1 MSKFNTDDDNL
12 IDLPNP
18 RTRERMLGQLSGP
31 APDAD
36 DALQQAQELMYDAW
50 EAPDPVERIELAEQA
65 LETSPDCA
73 DAWVLLAEET
83 AESLEQAI
91 EFYQKGLEAGER
103 ALGAE
108 MFAEDAGRFWG
119 ILQTRPYMRAREGLA
134 NCFWEVKK
142 YDDAINHYKAM
153 LELNPVDN
161 QGIRHILITCL
172 LTTRQYAAAWE
183 LINKYEEDFMAEWA
197 YSRALLSFIEN
208 GDDPESRQYRAK
220 AITQNKHIPAYLS
233 GRRKLPSIPY
243 EYIRVG
249 DKTEA
254 VNFVLENREI
264 WRAIPGA
271 ISWLMKET
279 DKKRGS
285 RKRGQT

>member
-1 MSKFNTDDDNL
+1 MSKFNTDDDNI
-12 IDLPNP
+12 IDLPDP
-18 RTRERMLGQLSGP
+18 RTRERILGQLSGP
-31 APDAD
+31 ALDAD
-36 DALQQAQELMYDAW
+36 NALQQAQELMYDAW
-50 EAPDPVERIELAEQA
+50 ETPDPVERIELAEQA
-65 LETSPDCA
+65 LGTSPDCA

-103 ALGAE
+103 ALGPE

-134 NCFWEVKK
+134 NCLWEVKK

-153 LELNPVDN
+153 LKLNPVDN

-172 LTTRQYAAAWE
+172 MSTRQYAAAWE

-197 YSRALLSFIEN
+197 YPRALLSFIEN
-208 GDDPESRQYRAK
+208 GDNPESRQHRAR

-254 VNFVLENREI
+254 VNFVLENREA

-279 DKKRGS
+279 DKKRRNRRQS
-285 RKRGQT
+285 

>member
-1 MSKFNTDDDNL
+1 MSQFNTDDDNI
-12 IDLPNP
+12 IDLPDP
-18 RTRERMLGQLSGP
+18 RTRERILGQLSGP
-31 APDAD
+31 ALDAD
-36 DALQQAQELMYDAW
+36 NALQQAQELMYDAW
-50 EAPDPVERIELAEQA
+50 ETPDPVERIELAEQA

-83 AESLEQAI
+83 AENLEQAI

-103 ALGAE
+103 ALSPE

-119 ILQTRPYMRAREGLA
+119 ILKTRPYMRAREGLA
-134 NCFWEVKK
+134 NCLWEAKK
-142 YDDAINHYKAM
+142 YTDAIGHYQAM

-172 LTTRQYAAAWE
+172 VSTRQYAAAWE
-183 LINKYEEDFMAEWA
+183 LINKYEEDVMAEWA

-208 GDDPESRQYRAK
+208 GDNPESRQHRAR
-220 AITQNKHIPAYLS
+220 AITQNKHIPAYLG
-233 GRRKLPSIPY
+233 GRRKLPSFPY

-254 VNFVLENREI
+254 VNFALENREI

-271 ISWLMKET
+271 IGWLMQAT
-279 DKKRGS
+279 DKKRRN
-285 RKRGQT
+285 RKRA